1 MLVNMQK
8 DAHCIEAGGGWK
20 GVCEQMNEN
29 REKLRNIRI
38 VLVHPTHPGNIGA
51 VARAMKTMCLEAL
64 CLIEPAEYLG
74 AEARAR
80 AAGADDILLR
90 AQRYESLLEAL
101 RDCRLVIGTSARSRG
116 ILWPSLAP
124 ALCAQRLLAEA
135 GCGPVALVFGREKM
149 GLTNAEL
156 DLCQY
161 VVGIPANP
169 DYASLNLA
177 GAVQVLGYELLRAS
191 DTEDVAPE
199 WREGHV
205 PLARNDDLQR
215 FYSHL
220 QEVLIE
226 TGFLDPAKP
235 RRLMRRLYRL
245 FNRAYLDENEVN
257 ILRGILTAVQQRLR

>member
-1 MLVNMQK
+1 MSE
-8 DAHCIEAGGGWK
+8 H
-20 GVCEQMNEN
+20 
-29 REKLRNIRI
+29 RRKLPNIRI

-64 CLIEPAEYLG
+64 YLVEPAEYLG
-74 AEARAR
+74 AAARAR

-90 AQRYESLLEAL
+90 AQRCESLVEAL
-101 RDCRLVIGTSARSRG
+101 RDCRLVIGTSARARG
-116 ILWPSLAP
+116 IPWPSLAP
-124 ALCAQRLLAEA
+124 APCAQRLLAEA
-135 GCGPVALVFGREKM
+135 GHGPVALVFGREKM

-177 GAVQVLGYELLRAS
+177 GAVQVLGYELFCAS
-191 DTEDVAPE
+191 TRDPAPD

-215 FYSHL
+215 FYAHL
-220 QEVLIE
+220 QEVLVE
-226 TGFLDPAKP
+226 TSFLDPAKP
-235 RRLMRRLYRL
+235 RHLMRRLYRL

>member
-1 MLVNMQK
+1 
-8 DAHCIEAGGGWK
+8 
-20 GVCEQMNEN
+20 MNEN
-29 REKLRNIRI
+29 RQKLRNIRI

-51 VARAMKTMCLEAL
+51 VARAMKTMCLDAL
-64 CLIEPAEYLG
+64 YLVEPADHLS

-80 AAGADDILLR
+80 ATGADDVLLR
-90 AQRYESLLEAL
+90 ARHCESLTDAL
-101 RDCRLVIGTSARSRG
+101 RDCRLVIGTSARLRG
-116 ILWPSLAP
+116 IRWPALAP
-124 ALCAQRLLAEA
+124 SSCARRLLAEA
-135 GCGPVALVFGREKM
+135 AYGSVALVFGREKM

-169 DYASLNLA
+169 GYPSLNLA
-177 GAVQVLGYELLRAS
+177 GAVQVLGYELFRAS
-191 DTEDVAPE
+191 GEEAAPE

-215 FYSHL
+215 FYNHL
-220 QEVLIE
+220 QDVLVE
-226 TGFLDPAKP
+226 TAFLDPAKP

-245 FNRAYLDENEVN
+245 FNRAALDENEVN

>member
-1 MLVNMQK
+1 MS
-8 DAHCIEAGGGWK
+8 
-20 GVCEQMNEN
+20 EN

-38 VLVHPTHPGNIGA
+38 VLVRPTHPGNIGA
-51 VARAMKTMCLEAL
+51 VARAMKTMCIEAL
-64 CLIEPAEYLG
+64 CLVEPAEYLG

-90 AQRYESLLEAL
+90 AQRCESLLEAL

-116 ILWPSLAP
+116 IAWPSLTP
-124 ALCAQRLLAEA
+124 ALCAQRLLEE
-135 GCGPVALVFGREKM
+135 GGHGPVALVFGREKM

-177 GAVQVLGYELLRAS
+177 GAVQVLGYELLCAS
-191 DTEDVAPE
+191 TQESTAPE
-199 WREGHV
+199 WRESRV

-215 FYSHL
+215 LYSHL
-220 QEVLIE
+220 QEVLVE

-257 ILRGILTAVQQRLR
+257 ILRGILTAVQQRMR

>member
-1 MLVNMQK
+1 
-8 DAHCIEAGGGWK
+8 
-20 GVCEQMNEN
+20 MNDN

-51 VARAMKTMCLEAL
+51 VARAMKTMCLDAL
-64 CLIEPAEYLG
+64 YLVEPAEYLD

-90 AQRYESLLEAL
+90 ARCCQSLLEAL
-101 RDCRLVIGTSARSRG
+101 CDCRLVIGTSARSRG
-116 ILWPSLAP
+116 IPWPSLAP
-124 ALCAQRLLAEA
+124 SLSAKRLLAEA
-135 GCGPVALVFGREKM
+135 SHGPVALVFGREKM
-149 GLTNAEL
+149 GLTNTEL

-177 GAVQVLGYELLRAS
+177 GAVQVLGYELFCAS
-191 DTEDVAPE
+191 TENAVPE

-215 FYSHL
+215 FYKHL
-220 QEVLIE
+220 QEVLVE
-226 TGFLDPAKP
+226 TGFFDPAKP

-245 FNRAYLDENEVN
+245 FNRAYLDENEVS